1 VTNEE
6 LQLAVIDELRWDT
19 KIDSEWDEVPAH
31 DGTVTL
37 RGAVGSH
44 RQKRE
49 ASRVAHRVQASPT
62 SSTTWMCR
70 SSAHCGGRTITCFGT
85 CCRP

>member
-1 VTNEE
+1 VTNED
-6 LQLAVIDELRWDT
+6 LQLAVIDELRWDP
-19 KIDSEWDEVPAH
+19 KIDSEWDEVSAH

-37 RGAVGSH
+37 RA
-44 RQKRE
+44 
-49 ASRVAHRVQASPT
+49 
-62 SSTTWMCR
+62 WMCR